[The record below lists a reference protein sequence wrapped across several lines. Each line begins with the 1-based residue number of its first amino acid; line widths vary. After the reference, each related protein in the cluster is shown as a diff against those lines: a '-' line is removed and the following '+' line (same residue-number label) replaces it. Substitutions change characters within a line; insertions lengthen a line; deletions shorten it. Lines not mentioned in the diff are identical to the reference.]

1 MINSKI
7 MKTKLLYLTVVLG
20 MILGLTGCNLDYA
33 PDDQLSSS
41 VLFSD
46 ISGAEA
52 IMDGCY
58 TMMKEEYD
66 YVDPYPSGNSYVRH
80 YFQMAEFPAD
90 NTCLSGRTTDN
101 LYEATCY
108 KMTDNLKNNSHIW
121 WISYKII
128 FTANNIIEG
137 LKEGKSTEE
146 DQLIGEAYFLRAM
159 MHFNL
164 CNLFAKPY
172 ILGRDNMGVILRT
185 STNTE
190 NATRASVGDVYD
202 QVVADL
208 TKAAELMKKPRHAG
222 NPGYATKN
230 AALGLLSRVYLYM
243 EENQKVLDVIAEMG
257 DPTSHLDGD
266 FSTYFADAVN
276 REETLFASVHTS
288 LETRGSGS
296 IGSMYNGDG
305 GGWGEVYASFPLI
318 DLYGRYP
325 NDQRLSYIR
334 LIEETDTRNEMTGK
348 PAVFFPVKSDGDEFR
363 SNLFAELKTDA
374 SGKYCV
380 IDGTTYRI
388 NEKKVNGMNQPDDAG
403 EYTAYTINYGGEE
416 CVAHLFDKFPA
427 HRFNNPNYFVTKF
440 SYQNGDPMLSSPVF
454 LRWAEIVLNRAEANA
469 KLGNTSAALT
479 DVNAIRTRAGL
490 SGTELFDAGNMH
502 GYTDVLD
509 VVLDERRMELAFEG
523 HRYFDVYRNRRD
535 MDRRF
540 PGIHPWE
547 VIPYTADKIQY
558 PIPYVETSVSHIDQN
573 PGY

>member
-1 MINSKI
+1 
-7 MKTKLLYLTVVLG
+7 MKTKVLYLTVVLG
-20 MILGLTGCNLDYA
+20 MVLGLASCNLDYA
-33 PDDQLSSS
+33 PDDELSSS

-52 IMDGCY
+52 VMDGCY
-58 TMMKEEYD
+58 TMLKEEYA

-80 YFQMAEFPAD
+80 FFQMAEFPAD

-121 WISYKII
+121 WISYKVV

-137 LKEGKSTEE
+137 LKEGQSADV

-172 ILGRDNMGVILRT
+172 VLGRDNMGVILRVST
-185 STNTE
+185 SSEETK
-190 NATRASVGDVYD
+190 RASVGEVYD

-208 TKAAELMKKPRHAG
+208 IKAAELMKKQRHAG

-257 DPTSHLDGD
+257 EPTSHLDPNYP
-266 FSTYFADAVN
+266 SYFANAVN
-276 REETLFASVHTS
+276 SDETIFASVHTA

-305 GGWGEVYASFPLI
+305 GGWGEVYASFPLM
-318 DLYGRYP
+318 DLYERYP
-325 NDQRLSYIR
+325 NDKRLSYII
-334 LIEETDTRNEMTGK
+334 LIEETDTRNEMAGK

-380 IDGTTYRI
+380 IEGTTYRI
-388 NEKKVNGMNQPDDAG
+388 NEEKVNGMNKPDAAG
-403 EYTAYTINYGGEE
+403 EYTLYTINYKGEK
-416 CVAHLFDKFPA
+416 CAAHLFNKFPA

-440 SYQNGDPMLSSPVF
+440 SYQDGDPMLSSPVF

-469 KLGNTSAALT
+469 KLGNTEAALT

-490 SGTELFDAGNMH
+490 SGTELFDASNMH

-523 HRYFDVYRNRRD
+523 HRYFDVYRNKRD
-535 MDRRF
+535 MDRQF

-558 PIPYVETSVSHIDQN
+558 PIPYVETSVSHIPQN